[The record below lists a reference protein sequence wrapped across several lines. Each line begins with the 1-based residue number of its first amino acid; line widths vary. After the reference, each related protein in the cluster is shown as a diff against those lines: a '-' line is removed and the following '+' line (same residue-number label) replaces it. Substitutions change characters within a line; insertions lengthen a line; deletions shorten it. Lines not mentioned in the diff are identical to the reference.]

1 VQLRNGI
8 LSSTLFESRGIPHG
22 FTTRLWGNLG
32 FGKQPGDPEVI
43 ANRSKLFE
51 AERLTDRRLIQPK
64 QIHSN
69 RFIAAPDFIPGIE
82 ADASYCDTPGY
93 LMSVLTA
100 DCLPLLVY
108 HPEGV
113 AAAIHAG
120 WRGLYDGIIPLT
132 LAQLPEEVEVA
143 VGPSIGPCCYEV
155 SEDLAKQFVDKFGPA
170 VVETGPAGTPH
181 LNLQAVA
188 MLQLQE
194 SNAAEIDMAHLCTHC
209 HPELF
214 FSYRR
219 DGSSGR
225 QMSFISLAL

>member
-8 LSSTLFESRGIPHG
+8 LSSTLFENRGIPHG
-22 FTTRLWGNLG
+22 FTTRPWGNLG
-32 FGKQPGDPEVI
+32 FGKKPGDPEVI
-43 ANRSKLFE
+43 ANRKKLFE
-51 AERLTDRRLIQPK
+51 AEHLADRRLIQPK
-64 QIHSN
+64 QVHSN
-69 RFIAAPDFIPGIE
+69 RLIAAPDFIPGIE
-82 ADASYCDTPGY
+82 ADAVYCDAPGY
-93 LMSVLTA
+93 LLSVLTA

-113 AAAIHAG
+113 VAAIHAG
-120 WRGLYDGIIPLT
+120 WRGLYDEIIPLT
-132 LAQLPEEVEVA
+132 LARLPSEVKVA

-155 SEDLAKQFVDKFGPA
+155 SEELAKQFADKFGSA
-170 VVETGPAGTPH
+170 VVETGPSGRPH

-188 MLQLQE
+188 MLQLQQ